1 LPATTHPRSPRKR
14 CGTQFSFSFL
24 QMMEEET
31 LVPVELDRI
40 IDSLLSSLHCFLARN
55 LYMWLPWLGATDF

>member
-1 LPATTHPRSPRKR
+1 
-14 CGTQFSFSFL
+14 
-24 QMMEEET
+24 MMEEES